1 MVEITPQAEDLLLE
15 LRREHAAQTD
25 GVLFKT
31 DAGKIRFTFAS
42 AARPNDRVLEGA
54 PFPIFVAPELADS
67 FHDAKIDADVSDG
80 RRKIVVTR
88 NRPST

>member
-1 MVEITPQAEDLLLE
+1 MVEITPRAEDLLLE
-15 LRREHAAQTD
+15 LRRQHADQAD

-31 DAGKIRFTFAS
+31 DAGKVRFTFAS

-67 FHDAKIDADVSDG
+67 FRDAKIDAEVSDG
-80 RRKIVVTR
+80 SRKIVVTR
-88 NRPST
+88 NRPSS